1 MRKFIPQIEPW
12 IDDSELKELKRV
24 IKNTYVTESTLT
36 LEFES
41 LITNL
46 TGCKYAI
53 AMTNGTAALYCCLK
67 ALNIGVGDEVIV
79 PNVTFIATSNSVLM
93 ANATPVFCDIDEKTF
108 CIDPNKIEQLIT
120 PATKAI
126 MPVHL
131 YGQSADMDAIMKI
144 AKKHNLKIIE
154 DAAQGVGVKF
164 NEKHV
169 GNFGDM
175 SILSF
180 YGNKTITC
188 GEGGVVLT
196 NSKELRDAAY
206 RFKNHGRLN
215 KGTFTHESIGYN
227 FSFTEMQAAIGISQ
241 LKKLSKIIQRKKEIH
256 NLYCEK
262 LSPLKED
269 LQAAYIDSRSQP
281 VYWFTSFLTKQ
292 KQELKE
298 FLKNRNIQ
306 TRDFFYPLHMQPC
319 YSNFNFNTTYKISEK
334 IFSQGISLPSSYN
347 LTFEEQNY
355 IVNSIFN
362 FYKK

>member
-144 AKKHNLKIIE
+144 A
-154 DAAQGVGVKF
+154 
-164 NEKHV
+164 
-169 GNFGDM
+169 
-175 SILSF
+175 
-180 YGNKTITC
+180 
-188 GEGGVVLT
+188 
-196 NSKELRDAAY
+196 
-206 RFKNHGRLN
+206 
-215 KGTFTHESIGYN
+215 
-227 FSFTEMQAAIGISQ
+227 
-241 LKKLSKIIQRKKEIH
+241 
-256 NLYCEK
+256 
-262 LSPLKED
+262 
-269 LQAAYIDSRSQP
+269 
-281 VYWFTSFLTKQ
+281 
-292 KQELKE
+292 
-298 FLKNRNIQ
+298 
-306 TRDFFYPLHMQPC
+306 
-319 YSNFNFNTTYKISEK
+319 
-334 IFSQGISLPSSYN
+334 
-347 LTFEEQNY
+347 
-355 IVNSIFN
+355 
-362 FYKK
+362 